1 MSIFWILVIVAVAVA
16 PLISALPNQSQRY
29 EAKIRAH
36 AIQSGV
42 TIKLEPPPEIPPR
55 FRIDRDTALVAY
67 RLRHA
72 KADDRDRNSETA
84 VRVGDVWLTLPNE
97 GVLSGYISELP
108 AGAHIVTLSKHDV
121 TIFWDER
128 GDIDAVNAVVAG
140 LHFFLEN
147 PRFE

>member
-72 KADDRDRNSETA
+72 T
-84 VRVGDVWLTLPNE
+84 VPNE